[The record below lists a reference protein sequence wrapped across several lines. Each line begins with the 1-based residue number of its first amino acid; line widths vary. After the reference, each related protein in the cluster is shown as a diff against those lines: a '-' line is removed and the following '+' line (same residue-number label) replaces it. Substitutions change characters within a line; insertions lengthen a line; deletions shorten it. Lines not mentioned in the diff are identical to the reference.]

1 MSKMLKWALASGRMV
16 LLFAILLSTTSQRKL
31 FCLVLLTGEKKEG
44 KRVGVGVLGI
54 THGHTELWPLWVCDI
69 DIWT

>member
-1 MSKMLKWALASGRMV
+1 MLKWALASGRMV
-16 LLFAILLSTTSQRKL
+16 LLFAILLSTTSQSKL

-54 THGHTELWPLWVCDI
+54 THGHTELWPLWGL
-69 DIWT
+69 